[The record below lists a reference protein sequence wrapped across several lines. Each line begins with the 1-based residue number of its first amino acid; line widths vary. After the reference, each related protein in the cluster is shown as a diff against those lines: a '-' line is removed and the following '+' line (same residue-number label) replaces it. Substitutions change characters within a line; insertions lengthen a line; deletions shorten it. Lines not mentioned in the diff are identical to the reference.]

1 MAAQKIKG
9 TIILTSSLV
18 GLFGLIGYS
27 AYSPAKFG
35 LRGEIL
41 LSFLYLT

>member
-9 TIILTSSLV
+9 TIVLTSSLL

-35 LRGEIL
+35 IRGEL
-41 LSFLYLT
+41 LSYFALLT